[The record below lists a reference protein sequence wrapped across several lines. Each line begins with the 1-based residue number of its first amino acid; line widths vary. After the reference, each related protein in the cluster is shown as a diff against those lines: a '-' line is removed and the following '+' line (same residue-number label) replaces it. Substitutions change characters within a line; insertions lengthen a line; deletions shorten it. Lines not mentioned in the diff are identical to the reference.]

1 MKRTKLIK
9 IFILFLFTIIYC
21 NAIFAGYYDDIDW
34 VSKSYKDGEPDYSDG
49 DLEDKLGDSG
59 YYYDLFPEERDGEPD
74 DYNPS
79 SKSRGNYNS
88 NFEIND
94 NFIRN
99 MKDIRTRQYRVIGAI
114 TVNGKIYYKNNDGS
128 FHTGWK
134 EELGKWYY
142 FDHVTLV
149 LVMYELRD
157 INGKVYYLKPNGVM
171 ACDETFTISGIK
183 IHADKDGGCSI
194 VE

>member
-1 MKRTKLIK
+1 MKKTKLTK
-9 IFILFLFTIIYC
+9 IIILFLSTIIYC

-34 VSKSYKDGEPDYSDG
+34 VLKSYDDGE
-49 DLEDKLGDSG
+49 L
-59 YYYDLFPEERDGEPD
+59 D

-79 SKSRGNYNS
+79 SKPKGNYNS

-94 NFIRN
+94 KFIRN

-114 TVNGKIYYKNNDGS
+114 TVNGKIYYKNNDGT

-134 EELGKWYY
+134 VELGKWYH
-142 FDHVTLV
+142 FDPTTLA
-149 LVMYELRD
+149 LVMHELRD

-183 IHADKDGGCSI
+183 IYADKDGG
-194 VE
+194 V

>member
-1 MKRTKLIK
+1 MKRTKLTK
-9 IFILFLFTIIYC
+9 IFILILLITIYC
-21 NAIFAGYYDDIDW
+21 NANFAGYYDDIDW

-79 SKSRGNYNS
+79 SKPKGNYNS

-114 TVNGKIYYKNNDGS
+114 TVNGK
-128 FHTGWK
+128 
-134 EELGKWYY
+134 
-142 FDHVTLV
+142 
-149 LVMYELRD
+149 
-157 INGKVYYLKPNGVM
+157 VYYLKPNGVI